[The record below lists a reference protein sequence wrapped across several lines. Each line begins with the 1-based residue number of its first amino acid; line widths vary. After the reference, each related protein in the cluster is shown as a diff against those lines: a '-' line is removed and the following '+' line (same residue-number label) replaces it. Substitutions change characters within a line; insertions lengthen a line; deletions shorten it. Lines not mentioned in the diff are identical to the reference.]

1 VEDVAQTI
9 VIDADGQIAHV
20 GRAIERR
27 LRDRPGRY
35 VLVPGPRGLLVLR
48 QVEPATRAGPRVLL
62 AGEISGP
69 MGAVEVMG
77 LVSSTQWKGELD
89 LLSGDVRRAVF
100 FEGPVVRMATS
111 THPAERLGEILIRFG
126 IVSREDVEE
135 ALRRVSPERHL
146 GQVLVESGKLTQAEL
161 FEQLKRQ
168 VEEIVYAALQVRQ
181 GTFELTEGFG
191 AHAMHV
197 TLHVAASHL
206 LMEGVRRIDEMQ
218 YFRARIP
225 DSGAIPVRHAP
236 KPGAK
241 IDAQGE
247 RVLAVV
253 DGLHT
258 IADIARE
265 TGLGE
270 FEATRSVYHLLQG
283 GFVELGSGP
292 PPDAE
297 RMGAVVDDFN
307 EVIAEILKT
316 ADAAGKIAE
325 ATDFLQ
331 TFLGAWGSYRELF
344 EGAGPGPD
352 GRFERARILQNL
364 SAAPVDNRAELL
376 HHAFNEY
383 LCFALFSAGSLLKR
397 ADEQR
402 LGRRINDLLAR
413 LKP

>member
-1 VEDVAQTI
+1 VEDAAQTI
-9 VIDADGQIAHV
+9 VIDPEGQIAEV
-20 GRAIERR
+20 GRAVERR

-48 QVEPATRAGPRVLL
+48 QVEPVDRMGPRVLL
-62 AGEISGP
+62 AGEIAGP

-77 LVSSTQWKGELD
+77 LISSTQWKGELD
-89 LLSGDVRRAVF
+89 LLSADVRRAVF

-111 THPAERLGEILIRFG
+111 SHPSERLGEILIRFG
-126 IVSREDVEE
+126 IVSRENIEE

-146 GQVLVESGKLTQAEL
+146 GQVLVESGRLTQTEL

-168 VEEIVYAALQVRQ
+168 VEEIVYAALQMRE

-191 AHAMHV
+191 SQALHV
-197 TLHVAASHL
+197 TLHVSASHL

-225 DSGAIPVRHAP
+225 DSLAIPVRHVP

-241 IDAQGE
+241 IDSQGE
-247 RVLAVV
+247 RVLSVV
-253 DGLHT
+253 DGMHT
-258 IADIARE
+258 VADIARE

-270 FEATRSVYHLLQG
+270 FETTRSVYHLLQG

-292 PPDAE
+292 PPDEE

-316 ADAAGKIAE
+316 ADSAGKIAE
-325 ATDFLQ
+325 ANDFLQ

-344 EGAGPGPD
+344 QDAGPAPD
-352 GRFERARILQNL
+352 GRFDRKKILQNL
-364 SAAPVDNRAELL
+364 SAAPVDNRSELL
-376 HHAFNEY
+376 YHAFNEY

-397 ADEQR
+397 SDEQR
-402 LGRRINDLLAR
+402 LGRRINDLLAK